1 MGIVNS
7 QTTRYKLVDFILS
20 VIIILVL
27 FAPWVYSNL
36 LLHPLFYQNYD
47 PEIPYF
53 MNSLM
58 AFKGQTYYYVDHPGT
73 PLEII
78 GSFILA
84 LTYPFI
90 SGGLNNFILYHL
102 QNPDLFLTF
111 AHLFVTVASIVC
123 ALYIKKLL
131 LASSQRWDDIM
142 IMLALPLMFYIMHPM
157 SFETLDLWSHTSFNF
172 PFGTLLLFVFY
183 KIAKTQHELTT
194 KNIIALGLFAG
205 ILTSV
210 MIYFSAWIVGFVT
223 FIIVWYRIQKA
234 PWRKILLQVLFFV
247 LFGMVGFLLML
258 IPSIQR
264 FSYFFNW
271 MIQLIFHEGT
281 YGGGPEGI
289 TTIPLM
295 ALNLSSL
302 YQAEPFLLI
311 LSSIF
316 AIIFVFLLIWKRR
329 NLGERGGLWAFG
341 TGVLIQMV
349 VVLLLVL
356 KHPMDRYLLSL
367 AAILPAFAMVILQIL
382 DYVPRFRR
390 IFIWAMALLVFIL
403 LPAAFQ
409 KSFDEQYNTV
419 QRTRNIAAQNE
430 RIINDYTKIASKD
443 QVLILWTYGS
453 YSPCYALQ
461 FGNEYTGFGFTKELS
476 TICKN
481 QYQFNIWT
489 RMAYISASK
498 RPLDNLKWDIILTS
512 GNIFHSYTYLGD
524 YGIFKEYPDDVVAI
538 YKNR

>member
-1 MGIVNS
+1 MGMVNS
-7 QTTRYKLVDFILS
+7 RTIRYKLIDFILS
-20 VIIILVL
+20 AIIILVL
-27 FAPWVYSNL
+27 FAPWIYSNL

-47 PEIPYF
+47 PEIQYF

-84 LTYPFI
+84 FTYPFF
-90 SGGLNNFILYHL
+90 SGGLNSFILYHL
-102 QNPDLFLTF
+102 QNPELFLTL

-123 ALYIKKLL
+123 ALCIKKLL
-131 LASSQRWDDIM
+131 LTSSQRWDDIM
-142 IMLALPLMFYIMHPM
+142 IMLALPLMFYILHPM

-172 PFGTLLLFVFY
+172 PFGTLLLLVFY
-183 KIAKTQHELTT
+183 KIAKTEHELTS

-210 MIYFSAWIVGFVT
+210 MIYFSAWIVGGTV
-223 FIIVWYRIQKA
+223 FIVVWYRIQKA
-234 PWRKILLQVLFFV
+234 SWRRILLKASVFV
-247 LFGMVGFLLML
+247 LFGVFGFLLML
-258 IPSIQR
+258 IPAIHR
-264 FSYFFNW
+264 LSYFLDW
-271 MIQLIFHEGT
+271 MHQLIFHQGI
-281 YGGGPEGI
+281 YGSGLKGI

-295 ALNLSSL
+295 VLNLSSL

-329 NLGERGGLWAFG
+329 NLGEKGGLWAFG
-341 TGVLIQMV
+341 IGVLVQMV

-356 KHPMDRYLLSL
+356 KQPMDRYLLSL
-367 AAILPAFAMVILQIL
+367 AAILPVFAMAILQIL
-382 DYVPRFRR
+382 DYVPQFRR

-403 LPAAFQ
+403 LPAAFR
-409 KSFDEQYNTV
+409 KSFDDQYSAV
-419 QRTRNIAAQNE
+419 QWTRNIAAQNE

-443 QVLILWTYGS
+443 EVLILWTYGS

-461 FGNEYTGFGFTKELS
+461 FGNEFTGFGFTNEVS
-476 TICKN
+476 IICKN

-489 RMAYISASK
+489 RMAYIGASK
-498 RPLDNLKWDIILTS
+498 RPLDNLKWDIILTA
-512 GNIFHSYTYLGD
+512 GNVFPSYKYLAY
-524 YGIFKEYPDDVVAI
+524 YGVVKEYPDGVIAI
-538 YKNR
+538 YKHR